1 MTTRSEGNKAESGT
15 TRSARKRTVRPAL
28 PPQADKALARAGR
41 LVAELKALGKAHGE
55 VAKQHS
61 RIFQALLGIDS
72 PAEKRP
78 PAFKL
83 PTFEDLFDERVARS
97 LDRLG
102 TMQTLADLRARLA
115 ALDERLRQVE
125 QRPGT
130 RARRAK
136 R

>member
-1 MTTRSEGNKAESGT
+1 MTTRSAGNKAGSGT
-15 TRSARKRTVRPAL
+15 PRSARKTSERPAL
-28 PPQADKALARAGR
+28 PPPANKALARAGR
-41 LVAELKALGKAHGE
+41 LVAELQALGKAHGE

-61 RIFQALLGIDS
+61 RIFQALLGIDA

-78 PAFKL
+78 PPFKL

-102 TMQTLADLRARLA
+102 TMQTLADLRAQLA

-125 QRPGT
+125 RRLGKRAPG
-130 RARRAK
+130 AK